1 MNTIKLNEKEQKLFT
16 LCIVKSCLE
25 YAKDNEMDFEE
36 VLTDYLFPD
45 KASEDFDNMI
55 CKGIETLYNEKYISG
70 DIEIVYEEEC
80 DMETM
85 EWKNTDNVDVPMCT
99 FIDVEITAKG
109 ENYLKI
115 DGFKETTKDFLEKAR
130 PIMKLIGTV
139 AIETLVESIVVSGL
153 KAVGFPV

>member
-1 MNTIKLNEKEQKLFT
+1 MGTLQLTEKEQKLFT
-16 LCIVKSCLE
+16 LNIIKACLN

-45 KASEDFDNMI
+45 RASEVFDNMI

-70 DIEIVYEEEC
+70 EVELVYEEEC

-85 EWKNTDNVDVPMCT
+85 EWKSTDNVDVPMCT
-99 FIDVEITAKG
+99 FENIQITSKG

-115 DGFKETTKDFLEKAR
+115 DGFKEVSADFLKKVK
-130 PIMKLIGTV
+130 PFISLIGTV
-139 AIETLVESIVVSGL
+139 ALETLVESMLVSGA
-153 KAVGFPV
+153 KAIGFMV

>member
-1 MNTIKLNEKEQKLFT
+1 MNKFNLNEKEQKLFT

-36 VLTDYLFPD
+36 VLTDYVFPD
-45 KASEDFDNMI
+45 RASESFDNMV
-55 CKGIETLYNEKYISG
+55 CKGIETLYKEKYISG
-70 DIEIVYEEEC
+70 DIEIVYEQEC
-80 DMETM
+80 DMDTM

-115 DGFKETTKDFLEKAR
+115 DGFKETTKDFLEKAK
-130 PIMKLIGTV
+130 PVMSKIGDV
-139 AIETLVESIVVSGL
+139 ALETLVETLVVTGL
-153 KAVGFPV
+153 KAAGFLV

>member
-1 MNTIKLNEKEQKLFT
+1 MNKFNLNEKEQKLFT
-16 LCIVKSCLE
+16 LCVVKSCLE
-25 YAKDNEMDFEE
+25 YAKDNKIDFEE

-80 DMETM
+80 DMKTM

-99 FIDVEITAKG
+99 FENIEITAKG
-109 ENYLKI
+109 ENYLKM
-115 DGFKETTKDFLEKAR
+115 DGFKEAAKDFLEKVKHV
-130 PIMKLIGTV
+130 MKLIGTV